1 MALLR
6 GREETRLRSV
16 HFFTSFVSLGRVS
29 TKTQKSTEEQKVSE
43 DVILLKHSER
53 LEDRSLAKVDS
64 LPSLVEMFLY
74 DTRPA
79 WSESV
84 AVAQGLDPGL
94 CACATCLWLHVSMN
108 RYFRPVSRPP
118 AFHVG

>member
-1 MALLR
+1 M
-6 GREETRLRSV
+6 
-16 HFFTSFVSLGRVS
+16 
-29 TKTQKSTEEQKVSE
+29 SE
-43 DVILLKHSER
+43 DVILLNHSER
-53 LEDRSLAKVDS
+53 FEDRLLAKVDS

-74 DTRPA
+74 DTRLA

-84 AVAQGLDPGL
+84 AVAQGLRPRGL

-108 RYFRPVSRPP
+108 EYFRLVSRPP